1 MQIRPLTQID
11 LVVKGMLQILVKLTH
26 LVRGQGRINGLT
38 FISLLLT
45 SLVIPRP
52 STATLGFFPV
62 ENGRVWPIP
71 TTRPS
76 STKFGLFCRRMQ
88 RDVMIALWTVVTPRS
103 SPAKFGFFPVE
114 NGRML
119 PTALTYHNYSAFSGK
134 VRILSRRKWANDA
147 YCSDLSQPLRLLQ
160 QSSDSFP

>member
-26 LVRGQGRINGLT
+26 LVRCQGRINGLT